1 MIVANSPAMKTAM
14 DAVRAAVARHDGVLV
29 CGEPGSGRRTV
40 ARELH
45 RLALGPDAPF
55 VEVDCPGE
63 GDLEMAV
70 FGVAAASSSG
80 NGRERSGLDRVS
92 RASQLGTAATGT
104 LCLANVAE
112 MPARLQAR
120 LVRVLRDGEVAV
132 AEAGRTVPVKPRLI
146 VVSDCGWD
154 AAIDDGRIR
163 ADLGKR
169 CSSLRVEVPPLRQ
182 RREDIAALA
191 QALLDEAC
199 AAQGLGPI
207 AIPLPAQA
215 LLAALPWQG
224 NARELR
230 SLLENLAPRVPSGQ
244 LRVEDILSAVQIDGT
259 ARTVL
264 ANGTLREAREHFE
277 RDYIVAALERH
288 RGRIGE
294 AASALGI
301 QRPNL
306 YRKMRALR
314 VPPPRAAHG

>member
-1 MIVANSPAMKTAM
+1 MKTAM
-14 DAVRAAVARHDGVLV
+14 DAVRAAAARHDGVLV

-70 FGVAAASSSG
+70 FGVAAAASSG

-92 RASQLGTAATGT
+92 RASQLGAAATGT

-154 AAIDDGRIR
+154 AAIADGRIR

-169 CSSLRVEVPPLRQ
+169 CSAVRVEVPPLRQ

-191 QALLDEAC
+191 QALIDEAS

-207 AIPLPAQA
+207 SIPLPAQA

-264 ANGTLREAREHFE
+264 TNGTLREAREHFE
-277 RDYIVAALERH
+277 RGYIVAALERH

-306 YRKMRALR
+306 YRKMRALK
-314 VPPPRAAHG
+314 VPPPRAVHG